1 MLSKWLVYL
10 ALVIVKATTP
20 STIPE
25 FKLTSKGV
33 EPIVIQLNNTSAKD
47 MYAKTKD
54 WIKETYY
61 DPDEVI
67 KAEFQNKKIRI
78 SGPAEKAYSYKVLG
92 KNYTGGI
99 DYELIV
105 EFKKNRYRLSF
116 IIDKN
121 DMHLIKTNFFK
132 KDGEMTKYGKQA
144 IPDIEK
150 TMNELSSSLYNYL
163 SSNEIDQSDEW

>member
-20 STIPE
+20 SPIPE
-25 FKLTSKGV
+25 FQLTNKGV
-33 EPIVIQLNNTSAKD
+33 EPIVIKLNNKSAKD
-47 MYAKTKD
+47 ISKKTKD
-54 WIKETYY
+54 WVKETYY

-67 KAEFQNKKIRI
+67 KAEFKNEKIRI

-150 TMNELSSSLYNYL
+150 TMNDISLSLYNYL
-163 SSNEIDQSDEW
+163 SSNKNNQDDDW